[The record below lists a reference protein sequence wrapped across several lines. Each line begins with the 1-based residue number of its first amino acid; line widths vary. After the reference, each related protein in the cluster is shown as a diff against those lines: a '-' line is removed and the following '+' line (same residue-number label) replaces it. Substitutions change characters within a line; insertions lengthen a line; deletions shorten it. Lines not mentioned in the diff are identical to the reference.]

1 MDSAPG
7 RRRLA
12 IGRIAGLDPPPM
24 ASPQIAMLV
33 EMLRSAPPLDIG
45 ILAQRQ
51 APRATGEAL
60 LHGQRGAEALDAYR
74 TPVLRPVGRPPGA
87 P

>member
-24 ASPQIAMLV
+24 ASPQIAMPV
-33 EMLRSAPPLDIG
+33 EMQRSAPPLPQDIG
-45 ILAQRQ
+45 ILEQRQ
-51 APRATGEAL
+51 APGATGEAL
-60 LHGQRGAEALDAYR
+60 LHGQRGPEALDAYR
-74 TPVLRPVGRPPGA
+74 TPVGRPPVA